1 MMLPQL
7 QLPWAKTSELSANSR
22 LHWRKRHRLVQSQ
35 KINATA
41 LAREKGLH
49 LARIPEGAAI
59 HVTLTFCPP
68 SRVSSFDDD
77 NAVTA
82 QKGALDAIAAVLRV
96 DDSRFRLQAPQRG
109 EKCRDGGVIVNIE
122 VME

>member
-1 MMLPQL
+1 MMLPQI
-7 QLPWAKTSELSANSR
+7 QLPWAKLSDFSGNARGSWAKRYRLIAKQKAN
-22 LHWRKRHRLVQSQ
+22 
-35 KINATA
+35 ADA
-41 LAREKGLH
+41 LAKEKGFH
-49 LARIPEGAAI
+49 LIRVAGDAVLQ
-59 HVTLTFCPP
+59 VTLTFCPP

-109 EKCRDGGVIVNIE
+109 EKSRDGGVIVNIE